1 MGAVT
6 RQIRW
11 GILGAGRIAA
21 KVGADIAASD
31 GSEIVAVG
39 ARDAARAKAFA
50 DTLGIPRSYGSYAEL
65 LADPDVDVVYIAT
78 THGQHHEQALQALN
92 AGKPLLVE
100 KAFTLTA
107 AQASEVIDLARE
119 RGLFCMEAMWMR
131 TNPLILRAL
140 DIVASGRIGELRSVS
155 AEHGQLFPY
164 DPANR
169 LYDLQVGGGALLDLG
184 VYSATF
190 AWIFLGEPARVRTT
204 GALSPTGSDQTMAM
218 QWEYDDDRFAHVAC
232 TTQAA
237 TPCLGMVVGTE
248 GSITLG
254 RPFYKPDTLTIESVE
269 SRTTRRT
276 ETITQP
282 LVGNGY
288 GPEVAEVERCL
299 REGLTE
305 SPLVPL
311 DDTLAI
317 MRLMDQ
323 ARADLGV
330 RYDADV

>member
-1 MGAVT
+1 VNSN
-6 RQIRW
+6 RPIRW

-21 KVGADIAASD
+21 VVGADIKASA

-39 ARDAARAKAFA
+39 ARDDSRARAFA
-50 DTLGIPRSYGSYAEL
+50 DTMGIPRSYGSYAEL
-65 LADPDVDVVYIAT
+65 VDDDDVDVIYIAT
-78 THGQHHEQALQALN
+78 THGQHHQHALLALD
-92 AGKPLLVE
+92 AGKPVLVE

-107 AQASEVIDLARE
+107 AQAGEVIELARA

-131 TNPLILRAL
+131 TNPLIRQAL
-140 DIVASGRIGELRSVS
+140 EIVAAGRIGEVRSVS
-155 AEHGQLFPY
+155 AEHGQLFPF

-169 LYDLQVGGGALLDLG
+169 IYDLRAGGGALLDLG

-190 AWIFLGEPARVRTT
+190 AWIFLGEPSQVRTT
-204 GALSPTGSDQTMAM
+204 GALAPTGADQTLAM
-218 QWEYDDDRFAHVAC
+218 QWEYDDDRYAHVAC

-237 TPCLGMVVGTE
+237 TPCLGLVVGTK
-248 GSITLG
+248 GSLTLG
-254 RPFYKPDTLTIESVE
+254 RPFYKPDTMTIETFDGH
-269 SRTTRRT
+269 SRVT
-276 ETITQP
+276 ETITDQLP
-282 LVGNGY
+282 GNGY
-288 GPEVAEVERCL
+288 GPEIAEVERCL

-305 SPLVPL
+305 SPLIPL

-330 RYDADV
+330 RYDADS